1 MGEKSTIH
9 PRLAGLYQDLLIFIP
24 KLPELRIGNSK
35 VLSFI
40 RAWHYLEGA
49 GVRGD
54 YLEFGVF
61 EGMGFRLALRSAA
74 KVLPRD
80 RRPGQDGRRSQDGA
94 QPPRFFAFDSF
105 QGLPPVDGERDAEV
119 FQPGDFSTTRQTFE
133 KHTRSASR
141 AFETVVVEGFFDQT
155 LQPALLEQHELRRAA
170 FVTIDCD
177 LYASTRDALRFVT
190 PLLQTGTVLYFD
202 DWFTSSGD
210 MRLGEAGACR
220 EWLSEHPELELVDY
234 GNVGIMGKLFI
245 VNRDS
250 GGPAPR

>member
-80 RRPGQDGRRSQDGA
+80 RRPG
-94 QPPRFFAFDSF
+94 
-105 QGLPPVDGERDAEV
+105 
-119 FQPGDFSTTRQTFE
+119 PGF
-133 KHTRSASR
+133 
-141 AFETVVVEGFFDQT
+141 
-155 LQPALLEQHELRRAA
+155 
-170 FVTIDCD
+170 
-177 LYASTRDALRFVT
+177 
-190 PLLQTGTVLYFD
+190 
-202 DWFTSSGD
+202 
-210 MRLGEAGACR
+210 
-220 EWLSEHPELELVDY
+220 
-234 GNVGIMGKLFI
+234 
-245 VNRDS
+245 
-250 GGPAPR
+250 